1 MTNKTMRLRRCV
13 LGAIL
18 VAAGMICPIAVARDG
33 GPAAHHWIFDKDRV
47 RGAGVKAVNGP
58 AGRILGGAQLAKE
71 KGLGSLVL
79 DGKSASVM
87 ISAKSG
93 SAGLPEKLITAEAW
107 VSVYRPLTWGGI
119 VGAMRDN
126 GKDETGWVLG
136 FVGNKFSFAIAT
148 EDKRSLT
155 YLASRRQFTPGGWH
169 HVVGTYDGKA
179 HCIYVDGR
187 LEASDTSRKGKL
199 LYPPTDTF
207 YEIGAYHDNN
217 EYNRMTGRIH
227 EAAVY
232 KRPLNAKE
240 ILARYNAKK
249 DKFPKPD
256 PKLVAKLKRP
266 APPPAAVHTPK
277 PRGFRVELGPYVR
290 FDAPGSAVVSWE
302 TKLPAASIL
311 AYGVEGQSTKSITDT
326 TPRKAHT
333 VRLDGLNADS
343 VYSYKITVPGEK
355 KQTDGPYT
363 FNTAFNHRPPSIA
376 KLPSPWPDAGPYKAA
391 AERIIRDTGITKGYC
406 LVYGF
411 GEGRLAYELAKRSEL
426 VVVGVSEDNAAVAK
440 ARKLLARAKLYGPR
454 ITVRHVESPAKLPFT
469 DGFANL
475 IVSEDILA
483 GRKCPGA
490 AAEMFRVL
498 RPGGVAQFG
507 APEGGP
513 VEAWLKAGKVES
525 IVSCENGWWASVK
538 RDELPGAG
546 EWTHQ
551 YARADN
557 SAFGGETLQGATAT
571 DDLHV
576 QWFGRPGADFGL
588 DRNPRMPAP
597 LAVNGRLFHQG
608 MNRMIA
614 LDSHNGTPLWT
625 LSIPD
630 LRRVNMPRDASNWC
644 ADRDNVYVALRNAC
658 WTLDAYTG
666 RRKATHRL
674 PDKAKRPTHD
684 WGYVARA
691 GGKLYGSTVKAGS
704 VYTDFWQKVSW
715 YDQRSGHGTYK
726 ICSDGLFAVDLAGGK
741 TAWTYAGG
749 AIVNTTITIGGGKVY
764 FAESRDPEAMG
775 SPSSRVTTGK
785 LWSKQFLVALDAE
798 TGSVLWERP
807 LATAPGIV
815 VFFLAHTDG
824 KLMLVSSSKDKYDLY
839 AYRAADGKDVWQASH
854 KWAANNHGGHMQH
867 PAVSGG
873 AIFVEPSGYEVATGK
888 RLPLRMGG
896 RQGCSTRAATTGA
909 LIYRGDARRIA
920 MWDTTTGK
928 TSSWVNLRPSC
939 WLSVIPAGGMVL
951 APEGGAGCSCG
962 NWLETSLGFA
972 PKPNIKK
979 PPGKPKGKTPPAPAK
994 KEGK

>member
-1 MTNKTMRLRRCV
+1 
-13 LGAIL
+13 
-18 VAAGMICPIAVARDG
+18 MICPIALAQD
-33 GPAAHHWIFDKDRV
+33 ADTAEHHWIFDKDHV
-47 RGAGVKAVNGP
+47 RGAGVHAVNGP
-58 AGRILGGAQLAKE
+58 AGRILGAARLAGE
-71 KGLGSLVL
+71 KGPGSLAL
-79 DGKSASVM
+79 DGGTASVM

-93 SAGLPEKLITAEAW
+93 SVGLPEKIITAEAW
-107 VSVYRPLTWGGI
+107 VSVYKPLKWGGI

-126 GKDETGWVLG
+126 GSDETGWVLG

-155 YLASRRQFTPGGWH
+155 YLASRRRFTPGKWH

-232 KRPLNAKE
+232 KRPLAAKE

-256 PKLVAKLKRP
+256 PKLVAKLKKP
-266 APPPAAVHTPK
+266 APSPAAVHTPK

-290 FDAPGSAVVSWE
+290 YDAAGSAVICWE
-302 TKLPAASIL
+302 TKIPLPSIL
-311 AYGVEGQSTKSITDT
+311 AYGPEGQPLKRVIDT
-326 TPRKAHT
+326 TPKQTHS
-333 VRLDGLNADS
+333 VRLDSLQADS
-343 VYSYKITVPGEK
+343 VYSYTIIGGEK
-355 KQTDGPYT
+355 NQIDGPHT
-363 FNTAFNHRPPSIA
+363 FNTTFNYRPASISN
-376 KLPSPWPDAGPYKAA
+376 LPSPWTDTGPYKAS

-411 GEGRLAYELAKRSEL
+411 GEGRLAYELARRSEL
-426 VVVGVSEDNAAVAK
+426 IIVGVCEDASAVAK
-440 ARKLLARAKLYGPR
+440 ARKLLAKVKLYGPR
-454 ITVRHVESPAKLPFT
+454 ITVRHVESLAKLPFT

-475 IVSEDILA
+475 IVSEDLLA
-483 GRKCPGA
+483 GRKCSGSA
-490 AAEMFRVL
+490 GEMFRML
-498 RPGGVAQFG
+498 RPGAVAMLT
-507 APEGGP
+507 APEGAP

-525 IVSCENGWWASVK
+525 TVSRQGGWWASVR

-546 EWTHQ
+546 VWTHQ
-551 YARADN
+551 YGRADN
-557 SAFGGETLQGATAT
+557 TAFGGETLGGATST
-571 DDLHV
+571 GDLQV
-576 QWFGRPGADFGL
+576 QWFGLPGADFGL

-614 LDSHNGTPLWT
+614 LDSHNGAPLWT

-666 RRKATHRL
+666 RRKATAQL
-674 PDKAKRPTHD
+674 PDKAKRATHD
-684 WGYVARA
+684 WGYVARS
-691 GGKLYGSTVKAGS
+691 GGKLYGSTVKSGS
-704 VYTDFWQKVSW
+704 SYTEYWQKVSW
-715 YDQRSGHGTYK
+715 YDQRSGHGTHK
-726 ICSDGLFAVDLAGGK
+726 ICSDTLFALDLSSGK
-741 TAWTYAGG
+741 SAWTYARG

-764 FAESRDPEAMG
+764 FAESRDSEAMA

-785 LWSKQFLVALDAE
+785 LWSSQFLVALDAE
-798 TGSVLWERP
+798 SGSKLWERP
-807 LATAPGIV
+807 LDTAPGIV
-815 VFFLAHTDG
+815 VFFLVCTDG
-824 KLMLVSSSKDKYDLY
+824 KLALVSSSKDKYDLY
-839 AYRAADGKDVWQASH
+839 AYSAADGKDIWHAEH

-873 AIFVEPSGYEVATGK
+873 AIFVEPSGYELATGK

-896 RQGCSTRAATTGA
+896 RQGCSTRAAVSGA
-909 LIYRGDARRIA
+909 LVYRGEARRIS

-928 TSSWVNLRPSC
+928 VSSWMNLRPSC
-939 WLSVIPAGGMVL
+939 WLSVIPACGMVL
-951 APEGGAGCSCG
+951 VPEGGGGCSCG
-962 NWLETSLGFA
+962 NWIETSVGFA
-972 PKPNIKK
+972 Q
-979 PPGKPKGKTPPAPAK
+979 KPKGKTPSSAAK
-994 KEGK
+994 KEGE